1 MTTETEE
8 SPPPQRR
15 PARDLSGKQRR
26 HLRGLAHH
34 IDPLVQIGKDGVS
47 PGTASAVRSALE
59 RHELVK
65 VRVLESSPV
74 ARDEAAEPLA
84 KAVGAHVIGTIG
96 RIVILY
102 RMRSEE
108 PRIELPRP

>member
-8 SPPPQRR
+8 LPAPQRR

-34 IDPLVQIGKDGVS
+34 VDPVVQVGKEGIS
-47 PGTASAVRSALE
+47 SGTASALRAALE

-65 VRVLESSPV
+65 VRVLESAPV

-84 KAVGAHVIGTIG
+84 RAAGAHVIATIG
-96 RIVILY
+96 RMVVLY